1 MKKVLV
7 AVDLSGATVQVC
19 NAARDLAQ
27 PLGARLIILHVV
39 PPPPLMLEYYALST
53 VQVGLLERGARRRA
67 AEKLQALAHW
77 FGKSCPDTK
86 VVEHAGPP
94 VERILRTAKRVK
106 PDYIVL
112 GSHGHSA
119 AFELLAG
126 SVAHGVLMASPVPV
140 VLVPI
145 RPRVPATRAKPS
157 PAEAQLLVSLR

>member
-7 AVDLSGATVQVC
+7 AVDLSSATVQVC
-19 NAARDLAQ
+19 NAARDLAHS
-27 PLGARLIILHVV
+27 LGARLVILHVV
-39 PPPPLMLEYYALST
+39 PPPPLILEYYALST

-77 FGKSCPDTK
+77 FRKSCPDTK

-94 VERILRTAKRVK
+94 VERILRTIRQLK
-106 PDYIVL
+106 PNYVVL

-126 SVAHGVLMASPVPV
+126 SVAHGVLTGSPVPV

-145 RPRVPATRAKPS
+145 RPRVPASRAKPS
-157 PAEAQLLVSLR
+157 PSEAQLLVSLR